1 MELTE
6 EKMIEEVLGRPRA
19 GNDSFWPRRRARDAP
34 ELAALKSRLRRIWMA
49 GDYDRLDRYMAGG
62 AEAFYERLFVP
73 VGSRLLDVGCGSG
86 QLALLASRG
95 GADATGVDIA
105 ENLIERAQERARV
118 EGLRAHFRLA
128 DAEDLPFADAGFD
141 IVTSLFGAMFA
152 PRPAVVARE
161 LLRVCRPGGVIAMA
175 NWTPQG
181 FCGAMFQAVA
191 KFVAPDGMPAPVLWG
206 DEATVRERLGA
217 GVSSLTLTR
226 RTSELNFPFSP
237 GEVVRLFRTSHGPM
251 NRAFA
256 SLDRAGRQ
264 KLQSEMETLWSS
276 HNLARGGF
284 TKVDAEWLEVV
295 AIRA

>member
-1 MELTE
+1 
-6 EKMIEEVLGRPRA
+6 
-19 GNDSFWPRRRARDAP
+19 
-34 ELAALKSRLRRIWMA
+34 
-49 GDYDRLDRYMAGG
+49 
-62 AEAFYERLFVP
+62 LFVP

-118 EGLRAHFRLA
+118 EGLGAHFRLA

-206 DEATVRERLGA
+206 DEAAVRERLGA

-295 AIRA
+295 AVRA